1 MSYTVGSLFALMG
14 GAEGKFIRRIVR
26 VVEDRGK
33 TVLVRSDEE
42 LENEA
47 AVEYDF
53 DTLEP
58 WEGEVT
64 PSELKLIVE
73 NK

>member
-14 GAEGKFIRRIVR
+14 GAEGKSIRRIVR

-53 DTLEP
+53 DTLKP
-58 WEGEVT
+58 WEGEVK
-64 PSELKLIVE
+64 PSELKPIVE
-73 NK
+73 DR